1 MSESRWGKVRDST
14 VPVLLGT
21 LIVALFYTTASTHGR
36 MADMENRLGER
47 INGLADETH
56 EMDKSLSARINEVEA
71 RLSDRIHGVEKSL
84 SDRMSGM
91 EKSLSDR
98 ITRLE
103 TLMEIHLEAHSTQP
117 ASGGVR

>member
-1 MSESRWGKVRDST
+1 MSESRWGKVKDST

-21 LIVALFYTTASTHGR
+21 LIVALFYTTASTQGR
-36 MADMENRLGER
+36 MADMDNRLGER
-47 INGLADETH
+47 INA
-56 EMDKSLSARINEVEA
+56 
-71 RLSDRIHGVEKSL
+71 L

-91 EKSLSDR
+91 EKRLSDR

-103 TLMEIHLEAHSTQP
+103 TLMEIHLETHSAET

>member
-1 MSESRWGKVRDST
+1 MTESKWTKVRDNT

-21 LIVALFYTTASTHGR
+21 LIVAMFYSTASTHGR

-47 INGLADETH
+47 INALSDRTHQADK
-56 EMDKSLSARINEVEA
+56 D
-71 RLSDRIHGVEKSL
+71 LSDRI
-84 SDRMSGM
+84 SGM
-91 EKSLSDR
+91 EKRLSDR

-103 TLMEIHLEAHSTQP
+103 TLMESHLEAHSTQG

>member
-1 MSESRWGKVRDST
+1 MTESKWGRVRDNT

-21 LIVALFYTTASTHGR
+21 LMVALFYTTASTQGR

-47 INGLADETH
+47 ISALSDRSHDADKDLSERIGGLAAE
-56 EMDKSLSARINEVEA
+56 
-71 RLSDRIHGVEKSL
+71 LSDRIHGAEKSL
-84 SDRMSGM
+84 SDQLSGM
-91 EKSLSDR
+91 EKRLSDR

-103 TLMEIHLEAHSTQP
+103 TLMEIHLEAHSAQA